1 MKKFQSSLQLDISHI
16 NQFGGKPFKMIADMI
31 RSGIKNEHGF
41 RATKNITDSRLGSWP
56 IVIRFV
62 DQKNRNRF
70 ENSLREI
77 IRPQILR
84 QMNIKHL
91 NPNDDVIRPV
101 RWANR

>member
-1 MKKFQSSLQLDISHI
+1 MSQIFQSSLQLDIR
-16 NQFGGKPFKMIADMI
+16 QFYGKTFKVIADMI

-41 RATKNITDSRLGSWP
+41 KATKGITDLRLGSWP

-70 ENSLREI
+70 ERSLKKI
-77 IRPQILR
+77 LHPQVLR
-84 QMNIKHL
+84 QIDIKHL
-91 NPNDDVIRPV
+91 NPKDDVIRPV